1 MTETAREALWESMG
15 QPERIL
21 IPTRHKRAFLG
32 MTPLG
37 FNWLRHRIGDFLLR
51 TLELP
56 GEIPSDSAT
65 PSIPP

>member
-1 MTETAREALWESMG
+1 
-15 QPERIL
+15 
-21 IPTRHKRAFLG
+21 

-56 GEIPSDSAT
+56 GEIP
-65 PSIPP
+65 